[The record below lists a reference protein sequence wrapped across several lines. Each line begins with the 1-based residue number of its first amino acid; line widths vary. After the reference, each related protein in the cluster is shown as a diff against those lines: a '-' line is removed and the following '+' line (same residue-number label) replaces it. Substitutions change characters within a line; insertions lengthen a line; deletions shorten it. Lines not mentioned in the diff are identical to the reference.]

1 MKQFQHYYCRVTNS
15 LWDQSRKKKSQEN
28 ILTHEDECE
37 NFVPWSWKR
46 KCKKKILRKLLYY
59 KRLYYLVGVGVFCFF
74 SRCLQIFARNRRRP
88 VQITGSLLWPPPY
101 VPATFLV
108 SGALSTLSRELQGK
122 IHSRKHL
129 LILLSGLVIC
139 QHQK

>member
-15 LWDQSRKKKSQEN
+15 LWDHSNKKKSQEN
-28 ILTHEDECE
+28 ILTQNECE
-37 NFVPWSWKR
+37 NFVLWSWKR

-59 KRLYYLVGVGVFCFF
+59 KRLYCLVGVGVLCFF
-74 SRCLQIFARNRRRP
+74 SRCLQTLARNRRP
-88 VQITGSLLWPPPY
+88 AQVTGSLLWPPPN

-108 SGALSTLSRELQGK
+108 SGALPTLSRELQGK

-129 LILLSGLVIC
+129 LRLLPGLVAC
-139 QHQK
+139 HHWK